1 MNLST
6 CLSML
11 SDSTQQAIVEEQN
24 RRLQE
29 NSKAALAE
37 RLTDECYLT
46 RLWQALHDVERDV
59 VRLFLLEAAK
69 GFLTKRQWESL
80 SHARHARLSVGLTRL
95 RRLGIVLTVRKLW
108 SEVGYFVPE
117 EIRRTFLPLL
127 DQQGKTELH
136 CNNHIQTLSYY
147 TTGGRGI
154 HLDLF
159 ACLQLVRDQQPAL
172 TKRRTIHQ
180 RFIQKL
186 SIQVSLSDEHVGTMA
201 DRLGGDGRKQPYPVA
216 IAVLLDMAFRLQL
229 LSADEKQIGLNQAKV
244 DEWLGLSAAERL
256 MDIYRLAERYY
267 LPHQPWLEAC
277 SFEMKRCRDSGWRS
291 VSQLLQRLR
300 TLGFRL
306 PDDADAL
313 LKAAWLHP
321 LLGFGFV
328 QLGLDQ
334 DQELFWRWNPL
345 LAEGSESSLW
355 YVEPT
360 GVVIAAPTVPLRD
373 LWELGRL
380 GDFSFEGEMV
390 QCTLQPAKVQSY
402 IGGGGAERQILSF
415 LQSACPY
422 PLPDAI
428 LQQVK
433 NWARDARQIQMERCI
448 RVRTAHAGILQELRE
463 LQSMQPFLG
472 EIISETDFL
481 IDERQEEKL
490 LIMLRQC
497 GYEPQAGLIRGFR
510 PLEAGEGRPTSARP
524 DADDTQNGLL
534 AIALPW
540 DGYQVENVF
549 PDPSDGAPQLSRLP
563 RIWTQHYQSY
573 HPQTLR
579 DLLKRAEELQLTVRV
594 QLAAGTEQEGVP
606 VKVDIQ
612 LGYWH
617 VTLDTGAGKS
627 RLRLD
632 DIQRV
637 RMLLPDYVQH

>member
-1 MNLST
+1 
-6 CLSML
+6 ML
-11 SDSTQQAIVEEQN
+11 SDSTQRAIVEEQN

-29 NSKAALAE
+29 NCEATLAE
-37 RLTDECYLT
+37 RLADERYLT
-46 RLWQALHDVERDV
+46 RVWHALHDVERDV
-59 VRLFLLEAAK
+59 MRLFLLEAAK
-69 GFLTKRQWESL
+69 GFLTRRQWESL

-117 EIRRTFLPLL
+117 EIRRTCLPLL
-127 DQQGKTELH
+127 DQQEKMEELN
-136 CNNHIQTLSYY
+136 CSNHIQTLSYY

-159 ACLQLVRDQQPAL
+159 ACLQLVRDQQPTL
-172 TKRRTIHQ
+172 TKRKTIHQ

-186 SIQVSLSDEHVGTMA
+186 SSHVSLSDDHVGGLI
-201 DRLGGDGRKQPYPVA
+201 DQIGGDGRKQPYPAA

-229 LSADEKQIGLNQAKV
+229 LTADEKQIRLNQAKV

-256 MDIYRLAERYY
+256 MAIYRLAERYY

-277 SFEMKRCRDSGWRS
+277 SFEMKRCRENGWQS

-300 TLGFRL
+300 GQGFRL

-334 DQELFWRWNPL
+334 NRELYWRWNPL
-345 LAEGSESSLW
+345 LREGSELAGW

-360 GVVIAAPTVPLRD
+360 GVIVAAPTVPLRD

-390 QCTLQPAKVQSY
+390 QCTLQPAKVQYYMGS
-402 IGGGGAERQILSF
+402 GGSEVQVLSF

-428 LQQVK
+428 LQLVK

-448 RVRTAHAGILQELRE
+448 RVRTAHAGILRELRE
-463 LQSMQPFLG
+463 LQSMQSFLG

-481 IDERQEEKL
+481 IDERQEERL
-490 LIMLRQC
+490 LDVLRQC
-497 GYEPQAGLIRGFR
+497 GYEPQAGLIRGFQ
-510 PLEAGEGRPTSARP
+510 PLEAGESRPTSDQP
-524 DADDTQNGLL
+524 SADDTQNGLL
-534 AIALPW
+534 PIALPW
-540 DGYQVENVF
+540 DGYKVENVF
-549 PDPSDGAPQLSRLP
+549 PDPSDGVPQLSRLP

-594 QLAAGTEQEGVP
+594 QLAEGTEQEGVP
-606 VKVDIQ
+606 VKVEIQ
-612 LGYWH
+612 LGFWH
-617 VTLDTGAGKS
+617 VTLDTRAGKS

-637 RMLLPDYVQH
+637 RMLLPDYVQI